1 MNLIRF
7 LTSLALIF
15 CIACSSAA
23 IAETLTLGSVND
35 NVKKHLARF
44 APLAEELQ
52 RQLTPDGITEVD
64 ILVLPNSDAMAEA
77 LRRGDVDLYVDSPL
91 VAARVARDG
100 NGIPFLRRWKDG
112 VGSYHSVILVRK
124 DSGIE
129 SLQDL
134 RGRRMGFQ
142 EPDSTSGFLLPA
154 GLLRSEGI
162 ALRELMTRSSSPAAD
177 EVGYVFT
184 GDDNNTVGWLYK
196 GWIDAAATDPS
207 GFAELNAAFP
217 GEYRVLA
224 RSIDVPRHAVIRR
237 SGMDD
242 GLVSRLH
249 EILTGMHESEHG
261 RNVLQRF
268 NDTTRF
274 DEFPGGAAAA
284 FQPIFELLDELS
296 AQGIM

>member
-1 MNLIRF
+1 MC
-7 LTSLALIF
+7 LTRLLSSFILAF
-15 CIACSSAA
+15 YIALSSAA
-23 IAETLTLGSVND
+23 NAETLTLGSVND

-52 RQLTPDGITEVD
+52 HQLAQDGITEVD
-64 ILVLPNSDAMAEA
+64 ILVLPSSEAMTEA
-77 LRRGDVDLYVDSPL
+77 LRTGEVDLYVDSPL
-91 VAARVARDG
+91 VAARVARDA

-134 RGRRMGFQ
+134 RGRRIGFQ

-162 ALRELMTRSSSPAAD
+162 TMRELITRNSSPGKD
-177 EVGYVFT
+177 EVGYIFT

-196 GWIDAAATDPS
+196 GWIDAAATDPD
-207 GFAELNAAFP
+207 GFAQLDAAAP
-217 GEYRVLA
+217 GVFRVIA

-242 GLVSRLH
+242 KLVARLH
-249 EILTGMHESEHG
+249 EILTGMHETEHG
-261 RNVLQRF
+261 RKVLQRF
-268 NDTTRF
+268 NDTTLF
-274 DEFPGGAAAA
+274 DEFPGGAEAA
-284 FQPIFELLDELS
+284 FQPIYQLLEDLR